1 MKKQETSLQDIKAIR
16 QMMEDSSKF
25 LSLSGLSG
33 VAAGTFA
40 ILGALIANFFV
51 LEPLKGSKANSMV
64 FELLIIALV
73 VFVSAVMSAWYLSW
87 RKVKRD
93 GGKFW
98 TPQAKRMTLNLV
110 FFLTIGAAF
119 SGILIL
125 HDSTNLIASAMLVF
139 YGVALIN
146 AAKYTLRDI
155 QFLGI
160 CEVIL
165 GLIAGVFVNY
175 GLIFWSLGFGVLHIV
190 YGIVMYYKYER

>member
-1 MKKQETSLQDIKAIR
+1 
-16 QMMEDSSKF
+16 MMEDSSKF